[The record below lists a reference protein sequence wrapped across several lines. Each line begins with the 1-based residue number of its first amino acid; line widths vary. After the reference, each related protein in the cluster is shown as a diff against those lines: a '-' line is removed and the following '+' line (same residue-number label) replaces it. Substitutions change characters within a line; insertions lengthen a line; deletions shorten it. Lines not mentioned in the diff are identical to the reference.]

1 MGRRNV
7 VVAGLLGLTV
17 AGGTLLVSGEEPV
30 DADKT
35 DAEIKAVAERVE
47 RLRGLQFERAPKVRH
62 VSSRQLRKEAAKQQ
76 AELSGK
82 DLLELE
88 ADGELLKL
96 LGFIDREADLAS
108 SVPDTTGIAGTYEF
122 KNKQLTIVND
132 VPKSD
137 IPPELVYAHELNHAL
152 EDQIF
157 GLGDPN
163 AGGDDTAQAW
173 RALGEGTATFLEARY
188 AREHLGADITSKKLA
203 KADPASTEKA
213 SSSGQAYGENSERFA
228 YMDGVRFVAR
238 LHRKGGWKLV
248 NRAINE
254 RPPKTTEEILHPDAY
269 LAGEKPAKIT
279 LDTGALD
286 KKHNRLA
293 HGQLGEFDTSQM
305 LLLGAKA
312 DDDLTRKDAATAAEG
327 WDGGRYELWQG
338 DANGVE
344 CSQPCVERDV
354 LVLAWSW
361 DSPEEVAEFVALL
374 PGYLERFQKMRPAG
388 PARWKGKSTA
398 AALTVTE
405 RETTLVFAPKLE
417 QAQQLATSVR
427 K

>member
-1 MGRRNV
+1 M
-7 VVAGLLGLTV
+7 VAGLLGLTV
-17 AGGTLLVSGEEPV
+17 AGGTLLVAGDAPV

-35 DAEIKAVAERVE
+35 DAEIKAVAQRVE
-47 RLRGLQFERAPKVRH
+47 QLRGLEFERAPKVRH

-76 AELSGK
+76 EEMSGK

-96 LGFIDREADLAS
+96 LGFIDRETDMAG
-108 SVPDTTGIAGTYEF
+108 SVPDTSGIAGTYEF
-122 KNKQLTIVND
+122 SNKQLTIVKD
-132 VPKSD
+132 VKKSD

-152 EDQIF
+152 EDQVF

-163 AGGDDTAQAW
+163 AGGDDTSQAW

-188 AREHLGADITSKKLA
+188 AQEFLGADITSKKLA

-213 SSSGQAYGENSERFA
+213 SSSGQAYSDNAERFA

-248 NRAINE
+248 NEAINE

-269 LAGEKPAKIT
+269 LNREKPAKIE
-279 LDTGALD
+279 LDTSSLEDG
-286 KKHNRLA
+286 HNRLA

-327 WDGGRYELWQG
+327 WDGGRYELWQAG
-338 DANGVE
+338 KGPE

-374 PGYLERFQKMRPAG
+374 PGYLERFQQLKPAG
-388 PARWKGKSTA
+388 PGRWQGKSTA
-398 AALTVTE
+398 AALSVTE
-405 RETTLVFAPKLE
+405 RETTLVLAPKLE
-417 QAQQLATSVR
+417 QAQKLAGSVR
-427 K
+427 GERRP